1 MRSTLEVDWPLMQ
14 NGLDFTAIT
23 GAERTYDQLVAAL
36 DAQYGSSS
44 SNGDTG
50 IEGARRDA
58 SISTRDAQYYASRD
72 TSWAITLSGSTTL
85 NNTPWTLRA
94 TSVAKAQANFSTS
107 RATAQAAH
115 DAALLGALEEWRGSS
130 GASSLKSLVSSSRA
144 ENDFKS
150 SVAGFWADWNMA
162 TEGIDREAPTGFFG
176 SMTDSVMGL
185 MNPFDTDNLAKSFTT
200 EAKPDTTNG
209 PQRPKPSDIHVV
221 YSIYGIVS
229 EHTPE
234 EWEVIREHQTKG
246 RTWEEWMMGGE
257 RKRMDAA
264 GFKTSFRKLEEDVP
278 PAKVVPTP
286 TVPSPPPVVP
296 ALSNPILTPLDANS
310 ELMVSRDDSGLGI
323 FDSIIG
329 MIGGT
334 KGDFV
339 DESFNFTYGVGDNM
353 SLGLGWWLRSTFFHD
368 QADYGGSSYYIG
380 SWVGFA
386 GDLLMGVGA
395 FKALGKTF
403 GREALESGLRNAPKG
418 GFGMFGR
425 NVPPPSGPPNPW
437 LRDLFIKNAESPVL
451 RARVDLFHK
460 AVGRSPV
467 DWDGFMAKLRNSD
480 FNDYASFWRES
491 RKSLGF
497 ADSGPNGWQFGL
509 SKLLRNVPG
518 VNNSAVRHELFH
530 AVDDLTTGLFSNPR
544 TLGLWFRAEAGAHIV
559 GGPLIGLVGIPGLA
573 AGSFYVGWW
582 IRSLQGNAI

>member
-403 GREALESGLRNAPKG
+403 GREALESGLRNAPVNAARG
-418 GFGMFGR
+418 GTGSNRWWFDMPDGVPPNGPSRFGDDFRNIWRDNPDMPAFSPMTGRHAGEIGVRPDLAPRVRQFWYDHESGHATLTNALRFNPLQQARQGWYNLNGMFTGMEEAIVHGR
-425 NVPPPSGPPNPW
+425 AVYLNTNSVRMAITEGARYPFEAITGAGQRYIS
-437 LRDLFIKNAESPVL
+437 LR
-451 RARVDLFHK
+451 
-460 AVGRSPV
+460 G
-467 DWDGFMAKLRNSD
+467 
-480 FNDYASFWRES
+480 
-491 RKSLGF
+491 
-497 ADSGPNGWQFGL
+497 
-509 SKLLRNVPG
+509 
-518 VNNSAVRHELFH
+518 
-530 AVDDLTTGLFSNPR
+530 
-544 TLGLWFRAEAGAHIV
+544 AGTEIIV
-559 GGPLIGLVGIPGLA
+559 GAGI
-573 AGSFYVGWW
+573 AGW
-582 IRSLQGNAI
+582 INFFWQE

>member
-1 MRSTLEVDWPLMQ
+1 
-14 NGLDFTAIT
+14 
-23 GAERTYDQLVAAL
+23 
-36 DAQYGSSS
+36 
-44 SNGDTG
+44 
-50 IEGARRDA
+50 
-58 SISTRDAQYYASRD
+58 
-72 TSWAITLSGSTTL
+72 
-85 NNTPWTLRA
+85 
-94 TSVAKAQANFSTS
+94 
-107 RATAQAAH
+107 
-115 DAALLGALEEWRGSS
+115 
-130 GASSLKSLVSSSRA
+130 
-144 ENDFKS
+144 
-150 SVAGFWADWNMA
+150 MA

-403 GREALESGLRNAPKG
+403 GREALESGLRNAPIKTVEGAIGFAPGYAQGIANKG
-418 GFGMFGR
+418 
-425 NVPPPSGPPNPW
+425 
-437 LRDLFIKNAESPVL
+437 L
-451 RARVDLFHK
+451 
-460 AVGRSPV
+460 
-467 DWDGFMAKLRNSD
+467 
-480 FNDYASFWRES
+480 
-491 RKSLGF
+491 RKSFSKAMYSVGAKVKF
-497 ADSGPNGWQFGL
+497 VTEGDSYF
-509 SKLLRNVPG
+509 
-518 VNNSAVRHELFH
+518 
-530 AVDDLTTGLFSNPR
+530 NPR
-544 TLGLWFRAEAGAHIV
+544 TMTAVINKKTATPGTLLDEFTHAFNRMHGKGRYLSDELAEVHRALANRVKVLGSTDRLGLADNTLYHQLELLNFLNSGMKKPGFIRVIPQKEISRFLSPLEMNG
-559 GGPLIGLVGIPGLA
+559 LIGGFV
-573 AGSFYVGWW
+573 
-582 IRSLQGNAI
+582 R